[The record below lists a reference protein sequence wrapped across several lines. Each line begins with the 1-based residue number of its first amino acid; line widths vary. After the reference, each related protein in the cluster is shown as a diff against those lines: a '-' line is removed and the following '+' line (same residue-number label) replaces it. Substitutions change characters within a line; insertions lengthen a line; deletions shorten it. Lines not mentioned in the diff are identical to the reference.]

1 MPPPPP
7 HEGPPHPPHHPP
19 EPPPHWRGSDQ
30 MKDEDVLRFAPPE
43 IRRLWKRLVS
53 VEAQVIEIQE
63 TLRRIEALLKKA

>member
-1 MPPPPP
+1 MPPPP
-7 HEGPPHPPHHPP
+7 HEGPPPPPPH

-53 VEAQVIEIQE
+53 VEEQVAKIQQS
-63 TLRRIEALLKKA
+63 LDRIEGLLKSR